1 MKRQGARM
9 PAAPGALRM
18 KRATTCLA
26 LILGLALA
34 LVAACGESRPA
45 LTPTPPQPAEEAVLE
60 RVEQALKGG
69 ILEKVNLSLSPLDES
84 AVPPV
89 GQVDLAVPSVPL
101 PSLDAKLDIKV
112 QTPPLKISAP
122 TVSSFSLMPTGG
134 GF

>member
-1 MKRQGARM
+1 MKPQGATR
-9 PAAPGALRM
+9 PAAKGALRM

-34 LVAACGESRPA
+34 LAAACGESRPA
-45 LTPTPPQPAEEAVLE
+45 LTPTPQRSADEAVLE
-60 RVEQALKGG
+60 RVEQALRAG
-69 ILEKVNLSLSPLDES
+69 ILEKVDLSLSPLDES

-101 PSLDAKLDIKV
+101 PTLDAKLDIKV

-122 TVSSFSLMPTGG
+122 TVSPYSLMPGP
-134 GF
+134 